1 MKSLLDA
8 LQEGRLIELPEA
20 DKDRSLQYLGTLIEA
35 IPDFRSGLDFNGAVM
50 TREKAANTGI
60 GHGWACPHGRVSTEG
75 ELFCAIGW
83 SPTGIDYGAPDG
95 NPVRI
100 VVMHYIP
107 DSQKNVYLREISGLA
122 KAIQR
127 NPALGELSN
136 ARDLGE
142 VRHRM
147 IDLLTAAVDSALPDV
162 KARMIQLEA
171 KQAVSAIAETLP
183 PDALSALNLVP
194 MTVITAPGMKHLV
207 LAQDKEII
215 AALESA
221 PDIAAQLSAMVP
233 FDVAGYRIIMRAVSH
248 FTGDR
253 RLYDCIASS
262 SPPRRRSNSRRW
274 RNP

>member
-8 LQEGRLIELPEA
+8 LQEGRLIELPDA
-20 DKDRSLQYLGTLIEA
+20 DKERSLQYLGTLIEA
-35 IPDFRSGLDFNGAVM
+35 IPDFRSSLDFNGAVM

-60 GHGWACPHGRVSTEG
+60 GHGWACPHGRVSGEG
-75 ELFCAIGW
+75 DLFCAIGW

-136 ARDLGE
+136 ARDLAE
-142 VRHRM
+142 VRHRL

-171 KQAVSAIAETLP
+171 KQAVSGMEALA
-183 PDALSALNLVP
+183 PDLLSALNLLPLNVIVVP
-194 MTVITAPGMKHLV
+194 GAKHVV
-207 LAQDKEII
+207 LAHDKELIVSLDSASDMSGPL
-215 AALESA
+215 AA
-221 PDIAAQLSAMVP
+221 MTP
-233 FDVAGYRIIMRAVSH
+233 FDAAGYRIIIRSVSS
-248 FTGDR
+248 FMADR
-253 RLYDCIASS
+253 RLYDCIAVKLAAA
-262 SPPRRRSNSRRW
+262 PKK
-274 RNP
+274 

>member
-20 DKDRSLQYLGTLIEA
+20 DKEKSLQYLGTLIEA
-35 IPDFRSGLDFNGAVM
+35 IPDFRAGIDFNGAVM

-60 GHGWACPHGRVSTEG
+60 TQGWACPHGRVSGEG

-95 NPVRI
+95 KPVRI

-127 NPALGELSN
+127 NPALGELSSLKG
-136 ARDLGE
+136 LGE
-142 VRHRM
+142 VRHRL

-171 KQAVSAIAETLP
+171 KQAVSVQAETMP
-183 PDALSALNLVP
+183 ADALISLALIPLSIVVVP
-194 MTVITAPGMKHLV
+194 GARPII
-207 LAQDKEII
+207 LAQDRDII
-215 AALESA
+215 GQMEAQDMSTPLAAR
-221 PDIAAQLSAMVP
+221 IP
-233 FDVAGYRIIMRAVSH
+233 FDTAGYRIITRSVAS
-248 FTGDR
+248 FQPDR
-253 RLYDCIASS
+253 LLYDCLALKL
-262 SPPRRRSNSRRW
+262 PNGQKK
-274 RNP
+274 

>member
-60 GHGWACPHGRVSTEG
+60 GHGWACPHGRISGEG
-75 ELFCAIGW
+75 DLFCAIGW
-83 SPTGIDYGAPDG
+83 SPTGIDYGAPDSE
-95 NPVRI
+95 PVRI

-127 NPALGELSN
+127 NPALGELSSL
-136 ARDLGE
+136 RELGE
-142 VRHRM
+142 VRHRL
-147 IDLLTAAVDSALPDV
+147 IDLLTAAVESALPDV

-171 KQAVSAIAETLP
+171 KQAVSALAETLP
-183 PDALSALNLVP
+183 ADVLSTLDLIALSIL
-194 MTVITAPGMKHLV
+194 IIPGGRPVV
-207 LAQDKEII
+207 LAQDKDII
-215 AALESA
+215 GAVESA
-221 PDIAAQLSAMVP
+221 QDIVALLSARVP
-233 FDVAGYRIIMRAVSH
+233 FDKAGYRIITRSVSS
-248 FTGDR
+248 FQPDR
-253 RLYDCIASS
+253 MLYDCIGVKLAGVLKK
-262 SPPRRRSNSRRW
+262 
-274 RNP
+274 